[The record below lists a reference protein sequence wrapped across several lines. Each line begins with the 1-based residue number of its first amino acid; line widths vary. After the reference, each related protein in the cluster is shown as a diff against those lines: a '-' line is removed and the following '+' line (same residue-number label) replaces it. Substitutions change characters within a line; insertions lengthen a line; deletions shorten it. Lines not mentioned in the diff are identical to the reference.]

1 MKPPPSTQ
9 GGHVDRSDPR
19 HQIDILFITDRRF
32 WHRSIGSEQRIAALI
47 VHLARLRERVTCV
60 YVGRVT
66 GSERVLLSKF
76 LSSTTGLEVVSRP
89 SHSTTLWRGIR
100 NRLRRL
106 ARLEQNPQ
114 TPAIAAD
121 PMLGR
126 GDSPGRRA
134 FVQSV
139 IRERSPRIVIVE
151 FLRLSYC
158 VFPRDDS
165 KTTDRPPRYWIDT
178 HDVLHRR
185 AERYR
190 AAGATVA
197 RDISASDEVRAL
209 ESYDAILAI
218 QKSEAALFDDL
229 LPKKTVIVVP
239 HGIAL
244 PILPNRPVIGPGP
257 LRIGFL
263 GGRDESNRDAL
274 DWFVAEIW
282 PKIRSRFG
290 IQVELAV
297 AGQVCHAWHPRHE
310 GVVLLGP
317 IESIDLFW
325 PKIDIA
331 INPIRFGSGLKI
343 KNVEALAYGR
353 PLITTSI
360 GAEGLES
367 ASPRGL
373 RIADSKIEWTRALVE
388 WISEPDTAAS
398 VARAGRAHAEAHLTE
413 EAAFHDL
420 ASRINDTLSE
430 RLS

>member
-1 MKPPPSTQ
+1 LKPPPSTQ
-9 GGHVDRSDPR
+9 GGHVDRSNPG
-19 HQIDILFITDRRF
+19 HQSDILVITDRRF
-32 WHRSIGSEQRIAALI
+32 WRRSIGSEQRIAALI

-66 GSERVLLSKF
+66 APERVLLSRF

-89 SHSTTLWRGIR
+89 SDPTTLWRGIR
-100 NRLRRL
+100 NRLRRPS
-106 ARLEQNPQ
+106 RLDQLPR

-121 PMLGR
+121 SILDR
-126 GDSPGRRA
+126 DSPGRRA

-139 IRERSPRIVIVE
+139 IRERRPRIVIVE

-158 VFPRDDS
+158 VFPLDDS
-165 KTTDRPPRYWIDT
+165 MTTDRPTRYWIDT

-197 RDISASDEVRAL
+197 RNISASDEIRAL
-209 ESYDAILAI
+209 ENYDAILAI
-218 QKSEAALFDDL
+218 QKPEAALFGDL
-229 LPKKTVIVVP
+229 LPNKTVIVVP

-244 PILPNRPVIGPGP
+244 PILPDRPVIDPGP

-297 AGQVCHAWHPRHE
+297 AGQVCHLWHPRHE

-325 PKIDIA
+325 PEIDIA

-343 KNVEALAYGR
+343 KNVEALAFGR

-373 RIADSKIEWTRALVE
+373 RIADSEIEWTRALVE
-388 WISEPDTAAS
+388 WISEPETAAS
-398 VARAGRAHAEAHLTE
+398 VARAGRAHAEAHLSE
-413 EAAFHDL
+413 EAAFRDL

-430 RLS
+430 QLS